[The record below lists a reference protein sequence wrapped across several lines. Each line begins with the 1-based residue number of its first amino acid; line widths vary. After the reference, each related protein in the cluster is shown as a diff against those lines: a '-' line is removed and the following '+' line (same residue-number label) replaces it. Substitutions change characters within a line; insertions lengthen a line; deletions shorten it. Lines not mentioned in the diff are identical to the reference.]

1 MNILVPFSWLK
12 DYLKT
17 DASAKEVTK
26 FVSLCGPSIERI
38 HEVGGEEVFEVE
50 VTPNRPDLL
59 SVIGLAREASAILPR
74 FKKEAEFISLNPEE
88 FSEKGD
94 KDALTLD
101 VTIKNNKLCPRFTAV
116 ILDNVVIKE
125 SPEIIK
131 KRLELVGT
139 RALNNVIDVTNYSMF
154 DLGQPMHA
162 FDYDKITG
170 HKLILRESKEGET
183 IITLDGVN
191 RKLPEDAIVMEDG
204 SGRLIDLCGIMGG
217 KNSEIDEN
225 TKRVLLFVQ
234 TYDSFKIR
242 KTCQAISH
250 RTEAAARFEKGID
263 YLGIISSLQR
273 AVEMLSKNAGARVA
287 SNLIDI
293 EESKY
298 QKKLIKADFNKINS
312 VIGVSIEK
320 EEAKAILRSLGFI
333 EKEPDQYEVP
343 SWRYQ
348 DVEIEEDL
356 AEEIARIYGY
366 FNLPIILPEGIIPSG
381 QEDKTFYFEDKA
393 KDYLKHQGFSECVT
407 PSATSAEILE
417 KGENTPDK
425 AIKIKNPLSKDF
437 EYLRYSLIPQLLES
451 IRFNKSNFEKIRI
464 FELANVYEK
473 TDKDKLPNEYSRLTG
488 IIFDKKSTMLDLK
501 GTVEGLL
508 SELGIANYDF
518 EQKNNQEAD
527 LTISKE
533 VVGFIKSS
541 IDGLMFDLNFKVLL
555 KYVSTSNSYKQIPSV
570 PSVVEDLTFEIN
582 KDEKAGPAINFI
594 KTFSNEK
601 ISLSAELTDVFE
613 KEDVRAITV
622 KIKYQAKKENLSND
636 IVAKIRELLIKE
648 LDQKFGVTV
657 KTA

>member
-541 IDGLMFDLNFKVLL
+541 VDGLMFDLNFKVLL

>member
-601 ISLSAELTDVFE
+601 ISLSTELTDVFE

>member
-17 DASAKEVTK
+17 DASAKEVAK

-601 ISLSAELTDVFE
+601 ISLSTELTDVFE